1 MGSGRLPQVGS
12 GRSFHTQHLPSGLS
26 SGTSEGNVPFHTES
40 SFQLLCIPGLHSPH
54 AKEQLLP
61 CCPMSP
67 CPRVRP
73 FPPELHLQPV
83 ARTRC
88 SAVLLFC
95 CSLPPVVQALAAPPV
110 NTELPT
116 TTAPLLPRCPPGA
129 SGERGPEGCTH
140 HGVRWAKPRSQK
152 RCFDPQ
158 NGQWWAGSGGRMGLI
173 PREGSLP
180 PAPSVCAATHER
192 KPREKRKATS
202 STLERF
208 TDVAAHGSAKV
219 EGLLSSPRSPG
230 RLTLVIF
237 SRRQG

>member
-1 MGSGRLPQVGS
+1 MGSGGLPQAGS
-12 GRSFHTQHLPSGLS
+12 DRSFHTQHPPSGLS
-26 SGTSEGNVPFHTES
+26 SGTSEGNAPFHTES

-54 AKEQLLP
+54 AKEELLP

-67 CPRVRP
+67 CPHVRLSLP
-73 FPPELHLQPV
+73 GAAPTAGGKDTV
-83 ARTRC
+83 
-88 SAVLLFC
+88 FC
-95 CSLPPVVQALAAPPV
+95 CSAALLFSAACCASPGRTSRKHRASHDHGPAPAPLPP
-110 NTELPT
+110 
-116 TTAPLLPRCPPGA
+116 RCQGP
-129 SGERGPEGCTH
+129 PEGRTH
-140 HGVRWAKPRSQK
+140 HGVRWAKPGSQK

-219 EGLLSSPRSPG
+219 QGLLSSPRSPG